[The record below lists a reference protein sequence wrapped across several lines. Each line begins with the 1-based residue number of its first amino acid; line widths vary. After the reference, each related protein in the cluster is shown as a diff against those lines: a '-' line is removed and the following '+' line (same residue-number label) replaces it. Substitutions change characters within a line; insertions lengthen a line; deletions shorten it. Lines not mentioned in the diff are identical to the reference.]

1 VVKVFLG
8 VVAAALIVLAGGAGG
23 YLLAEGEDDPGARGV
38 ALPPGWALCSN
49 HHRGFAIGYPAR
61 WYTNAVAAH
70 DSCEYFDPE
79 PFDLPPQSDFSG
91 TALEL
96 DPDGG
101 AYATVADVV
110 VDRRFA
116 RVLARR
122 ETTVLGRQAVRIET
136 EFTGEAFEGGSV
148 KATLWVVDRGG
159 NAFIVGTRVLAGK
172 GDSAARQATLDRAI
186 ETLTFFTP
194 TAVSLADGRVLP
206 HQAELPDPVERKRIA
221 IAKAA
226 AARDYDALA
235 RLIPD
240 DGFEYTFG
248 GPVPGGPTAYWR
260 RLEASTREAPLGTL
274 AAILALPYTKVRGIY
289 VWPFAF
295 DRNPERLTEEELEL
309 LSTFATPREIE
320 GWREFGG
327 YIGYR
332 AGIEPDG
339 DWVFY
344 VAGD

>member
-1 VVKVFLG
+1 VVKVVLG
-8 VVAAALIVLAGGAGG
+8 AVGAVLLVLAGGAGG
-23 YLLAEGEDDPGARGV
+23 YVLAEGDGDSGEREA

-61 WYTNAVAAH
+61 WHTDAAAAY

-79 PFDLPPQSDFSG
+79 PFDVPAQSDFSG
-91 TALEL
+91 TALEV
-96 DPDGG
+96 DPDGED
-101 AYATVADVV
+101 YTTVVDGL

-122 ETTVLGRQAVRIET
+122 ETTVLGRRALRIET
-136 EFTGEAFEGGSV
+136 EPTGEGFQDRGV
-148 KATLWVVDRGG
+148 KATLWVVDRDGD
-159 NAFIVGTRVLAGK
+159 AFVVGTPGLPGK
-172 GDSAARQATLDRAI
+172 GDYATRQATLDRAI

-194 TAVSLADGRVLP
+194 TAVPLADGRVLP
-206 HQAELPDPVERKRIA
+206 HQAELPDPVERSRIA
-221 IAKAA
+221 IAEAA

-260 RLEASTREAPLGTL
+260 RLEASTDEAPLERLVAG
-274 AAILALPYTKVRGIY
+274 LALPYAKVRGIY

-295 DRNPERLTEEELEL
+295 DRDPKQLTEEELEL

-327 YIGYR
+327 YIGWR

-339 DWVFY
+339 DWIFY